1 MKQSV
6 KSKTSHQAI
15 PDNGEGIF
23 KAGAE
28 RSETRGA
35 AEVQEDEDTQ
45 VEVPVDQRPAEIV
58 DEEEDGEKTSK
69 DANQKEDFS
78 AMNGETEDRG
88 GSKAAGTS
96 EQEEGI
102 PDHGEKKASPSRVN
116 GGTDEENGEELDQVA
131 EELQST
137 EDEKGKAEGDNSG
150 QDEAGLDAQRPPRP
164 EVTVTS
170 PQENEENEANK
181 ASSAVA

>member
-1 MKQSV
+1 MEKPRYTLYPLFLLLL
-6 KSKTSHQAI
+6 K
-15 PDNGEGIF
+15 
-23 KAGAE
+23 
-28 RSETRGA
+28 
-35 AEVQEDEDTQ
+35 
-45 VEVPVDQRPAEIV
+45 RPAEIV

-150 QDEAGLDAQRPPRP
+150 QDEVLLLFLACLCINECAHAHTHTHTN
-164 EVTVTS
+164 VLKTV
-170 PQENEENEANK
+170 ANHI
-181 ASSAVA
+181 